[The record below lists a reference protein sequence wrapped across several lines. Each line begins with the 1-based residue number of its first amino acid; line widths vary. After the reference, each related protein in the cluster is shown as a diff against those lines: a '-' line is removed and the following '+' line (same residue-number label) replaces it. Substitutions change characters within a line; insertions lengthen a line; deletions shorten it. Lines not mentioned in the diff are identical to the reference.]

1 MTRHATRSSCGL
13 NRSIHCDAW
22 VGCGVAVL
30 GTVTCMYF
38 LAWFISS
45 PEGDPSPETSPSAIV
60 VVALI
65 ALAGVL
71 LCIAA
76 VKPVGAAVVRVSVI
90 AVALLALVGLVFRA
104 PEATGTLSVGF
115 VVLSFLVPA
124 LAYAL
129 VLPVA
134 IIGRRDLRA
143 AGTAMAGIAVAFL
156 AAFVVQS
163 VSEAKM
169 WISLADL
176 GGAFWTGMLAV
187 LLLRARAAEERIT
200 TIPPESSERTPA
212 GSSPTAR

>member
-1 MTRHATRSSCGL
+1 MLGSVVVWL
-13 NRSIHCDAW
+13 F
-22 VGCGVAVL
+22 

-45 PEGDPSPETSPSAIV
+45 PEGEPSPETSPSAIV